1 MDHPEETLETL
12 IPVADEGELLA
23 CVEDAA
29 ANGLPLEVSGRHTRS
44 GLGRPVE
51 CGRRLD
57 LSGMAGITMY
67 EPDELVLT
75 ARAAT
80 PLATIL
86 AELGKAGQ
94 MLAFDPML
102 GADEPK
108 SAKGTIG
115 GVLATNLSGP
125 RRLTA
130 GAARDYLLGFKA
142 VSGRGGAFQSGSRV
156 MKNVTGYD
164 LSKLMAGSYGTLAV
178 MHEVTLKTMPRPET
192 SASLLYRADSADA
205 ARTIIEAV
213 FAGPHEPSAA
223 AIIPAALAVYSRLQ
237 PIRDMD
243 GPGVVAVVRLEGF
256 EASVKARRDA
266 LASMP
271 NTGRETGRDSGP
283 GPEVVGDGLS
293 DALQAEI
300 RETSLLPRQSNRAI
314 WKITCPP
321 AEGGRLLDRLLER
334 PSCRGYAD
342 WGGGLV
348 WLQAPSGQQAG
359 AEAIRSLAGEHGG
372 EAMLFEADEGLRR
385 TLAVFHPQ
393 TEALAALTKRIKGAF
408 DPLGI
413 LNPGRMFEGV

>member
-1 MDHPEETLETL
+1 MEQSEETLEVP
-12 IPVADEGELLA
+12 IAIADEGELLA

-29 ANGLPLEVSGRHTRS
+29 ASGLPLEVSGGHTRS
-44 GLGRPVE
+44 GVGRPVD
-51 CGRRLD
+51 GARRMD
-57 LSGMAGITMY
+57 LSAMAGITMY
-67 EPDELVLT
+67 EPEELVLT

-125 RRLTA
+125 RRLSA

-213 FAGPHEPSAA
+213 FASPHEPSAA
-223 AIIPAALAVYSRLQ
+223 AIIPSALAVYSRLQ
-237 PIRDMD
+237 PVQDMD
-243 GPGVVAVVRLEGF
+243 GSGAVAVIRLEGF
-256 EASVKARRDA
+256 EASVKARCDA
-266 LASMP
+266 LASIRA
-271 NTGRETGRDSGP
+271 TGREKGREAV
-283 GPEVVGDGLS
+283 PEVAGAGLS

-300 RETSLLPRQSNRAI
+300 RETSLLPRQSNRVV
-314 WKITCPP
+314 WKISCPP

-348 WLQAPSGQQAG
+348 WLQAPSGQQGG

-372 EAMLFEADEGLRR
+372 EAMLYEADEGMRR
-385 TLAVFHPQ
+385 TQAVFHPQ
-393 TEALAALTKRIKGAF
+393 PEALAALTRRVKGAF

-413 LNPGRMFEGV
+413 LNPGRMYEGV